1 MHLYSTKNRFVA
13 YRVGTL
19 YRWATALGEGMTL
32 AKGCGIG
39 DPTSISFWIGPV
51 SGATIRAHT
60 YRAVR
65 KAHPLSPSDIINC
78 PRYRMQDALLATRDE
93 GSFASAYA
101 CDPPYG
107 ALWG

>member
-1 MHLYSTKNRFVA
+1 MGSTVA
-13 YRVGTL
+13 
-19 YRWATALGEGMTL
+19 GEGMTL
-32 AKGCGIG
+32 GLGCGTSAL
-39 DPTSISFWIGPV
+39 TSISFSIGPV

-78 PRYRMQDALLATRDE
+78 PGYRMQDALLATRDE